1 MKKSMILSG
10 LFILLLLAP
19 EYSQAQRKRGG
30 VRRPIAAGP
39 QVGIA
44 LKGAYEFDHEVW
56 AAGGQVQI
64 PLGRTLT
71 LVPGGCF
78 YFYEQET
85 LWQMDIDARFGRP
98 RGALYFGGGLSIVPA
113 ELYQGNETA
122 SGANAFVGM
131 QTPRLRRS
139 SVQPFVQ
146 AKWTFVKEQQWFR
159 LEFGLTF

>member
-1 MKKSMILSG
+1 MRKTMLLSG
-10 LFILLLLAP
+10 LFILLFLAP
-19 EYSQAQRKRGG
+19 ESSQAQRKRGG
-30 VRRPIAAGP
+30 VRRPTASGP

-64 PLGRTLT
+64 PLARTLT

-85 LWQMDIDARFGRP
+85 LWQIDIDARFGRP

-113 ELYQGNETA
+113 ALYQGNETA
-122 SGANAFVGM
+122 TGANAFVGM
-131 QTPRLRRS
+131 QTPRMRRS

-159 LEFGLTF
+159 LEFGLNF